1 MNQHNQTI
9 RHNGHRHVQQY
20 LHNRQT
26 LRLFLILILAMGLF
40 GGCYAYINWQI
51 EPETLQLSTFT
62 EEGDWI
68 DLVSL
73 LGEQVLQWF
82 FEVYE

>member
-1 MNQHNQTI
+1 MYVNQHNQQV
-9 RHNGHRHVQQY
+9 HRH
-20 LHNRQT
+20 LHNRQI
-26 LRLFLILILAMGLF
+26 LRLFLVLVLGMALF
-40 GGCYAYINWQI
+40 GGCYAYVNWQI

-62 EEGDWI
+62 DEGDWI

-82 FEVYE
+82 FEIYE